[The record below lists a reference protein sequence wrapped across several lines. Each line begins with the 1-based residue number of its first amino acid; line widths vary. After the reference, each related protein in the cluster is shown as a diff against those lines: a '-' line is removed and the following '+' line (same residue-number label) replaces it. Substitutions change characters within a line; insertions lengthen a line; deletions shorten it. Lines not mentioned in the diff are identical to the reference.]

1 MSKLGFNN
9 FASQGS
15 AGKALKI
22 YTYTALTIL
31 IFSSA
36 LTLIPTAYSAQ
47 ATASFTLSDGLIKVE
62 VTSPVEVH
70 QFQLSITVPSGA
82 TINAAQASTT
92 GFMEIAVFLQVGNEY
107 RWFNLDAKPSKTGS
121 LTVPASGV
129 GVDNLPQLIRLDLL
143 DANGNRID
151 LQQTLPLTATLAP
164 ITVTTT
170 VRETITTT
178 VTQTTTRTTTV
189 TQPTTTTLTS
199 TITQPT
205 TITTTSTVTQPTT
218 VTSTVTSTTTQPTT
232 VTTTAT
238 TTATEVK
245 TTTVTQTTT
254 KTELATTTAYK
265 EVPVDTTP
273 YIVGIVIL
281 IVIIIILALLMLRR
295 KAAV

>member
-1 MSKLGFNN
+1 M
-9 FASQGS
+9 
-15 AGKALKI
+15 KI
-22 YTYTALTIL
+22 YTYTALAIL
-31 IFSSA
+31 ILASV
-36 LTLIPTAYSAQ
+36 LTFLPNVYSAQ
-47 ATASFTLSDGLIKVE
+47 ATAAFNLSDGLIKVE
-62 VTSPVEVH
+62 VTSPVEVY
-70 QFQLSITVPSGA
+70 QFQLSITLPSGA

-92 GFMEIAVFLQVGNEY
+92 GFMENAVFLQVGNEY
-107 RWFNLDAKPSKTGS
+107 RWFNLDAKPSKVGS

-218 VTSTVTSTTTQPTT
+218 VTITVTSITTQPTT
-232 VTTTAT
+232 VTATST

-245 TTTVTQTTT
+245 TTTQTTT
-254 KTELATTTAYK
+254 STSTYTITRTELATTTAYK
-265 EVPVDTTP
+265 EITVDTTP
-273 YIVGIVIL
+273 YIAGIVIL
-281 IVIIIILALLMLRR
+281 IVIIIILAILMLRR

>member
-1 MSKLGFNN
+1 M
-9 FASQGS
+9 
-15 AGKALKI
+15 KI

-31 IFSSA
+31 ILASA
-36 LTLIPTAYSAQ
+36 LTFLPNVYSAQ
-47 ATASFTLSDGLIKVE
+47 ATAAFNLSDGLIKVE
-62 VTSPVEVH
+62 VTSPVEVY

-178 VTQTTTRTTTV
+178 TTVTQTTTRTTIV
-189 TQPTTTTLTS
+189 TQPTTTTVTS

-205 TITTTSTVTQPTT
+205 TITATSTVTQPTT

-295 KAAV
+295 KAAA